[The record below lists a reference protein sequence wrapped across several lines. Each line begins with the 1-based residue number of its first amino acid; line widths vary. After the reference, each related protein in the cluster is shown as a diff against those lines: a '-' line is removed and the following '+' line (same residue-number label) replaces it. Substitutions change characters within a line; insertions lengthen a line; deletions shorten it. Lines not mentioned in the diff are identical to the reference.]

1 MRIDFVEIANFRK
14 LLSTRV
20 GFAPEKTIFVGANNS
35 GKTSAMVALRTF
47 LVGRERHNLTLTD
60 ITLSHWTAINAMGK
74 SWEEAREK
82 QEPLPAS
89 SWDAFLPFIDLWLH
103 VEDDEVH
110 YVQKILPTLD
120 WEAGRLGIRLRLQ
133 PKDTTAIQNEYLAA
147 REDTR
152 VLMQGDGQQD
162 GDVKSTL
169 GLEGDELIVALWPQ
183 TLNEFLKRRLG
194 RLFEIKG
201 YVLDPAKLQEP
212 EHGRARP
219 QVLGADI
226 DPVDGDP
233 LKGLVRIDEISAQRG
248 FSEGDAASDDDD
260 DDDAMPGAR
269 RTRKL
274 TDQLRRYYKR
284 HLDPYEKPE
293 AQDLQALRAIEIAQK
308 AFDKRL
314 TEGFDAAL
322 KEMETLGY
330 PGITNPR
337 LNISTR
343 LRPVEGLNHEA
354 AVQYLIPYKAG
365 EQALDMLLPEDSNGL
380 GYQNLIS
387 MVFRLMSFRDAWMRV
402 GKAQTRTME
411 GAETFTPPLH
421 LVLVEEPEAYL
432 HAQVQQAFI
441 RRAYD
446 VLRNHPELKKK
457 DTRLTTQLAVS
468 THSSHVA
475 HECDFAS
482 LRYFRR
488 LPARD
493 SEVPT
498 ACVASL
504 TTVFG
509 EETDTKRFVTR
520 YLKVTH
526 CDLFFADAAV
536 FIEGPAERILVPHFV
551 RYQPELRD
559 LSECYITWLEIGG
572 SHAHRLKELIEKLGL
587 TTLVITDLDAVGE
600 DRKKVAPA
608 RGKNLKSRNATLKSW
623 VPAAEN
629 LDDLLD
635 KSADSKVKRYEAERF
650 SVRAAYQD
658 PVKIVFKGVECEAL
672 ANTLE
677 DAVVFQ
683 NIDLFSQ
690 LEGPGLI
697 AKFRAAIAESKT
709 FDELAARITESLKDG
724 DKAELAMG
732 LLELEN
738 PKALKP
744 PTYIRDGLLWLA
756 DQLGREQRDL
766 GLPVRVVPKLKPA
779 QEAAE

>member
-20 GFAPEKTIFVGANNS
+20 GFSSEKTIFVGANNS

-47 LVGRERHNLTLTD
+47 LVGRERHNFALTD
-60 ITLSHWTAINAMGK
+60 LTLSHWTAINSMGK
-74 SWEEAREK
+74 SWETARET
-82 QEPLPAS
+82 QQPLPTPA
-89 SWDAFLPFIDLWLH
+89 WDAFLPFVDLWLH

-120 WEAGRLGIRLRLQ
+120 WEGGSLGIRLRLQ
-133 PKDTTAIQNEYLAA
+133 PKDALVLQNEYLAA

-152 VLMQGDGQQD
+152 VMTQGAGQND

-169 GLEGDELIVALWPQ
+169 GLEGDDLIVALWPQ
-183 TLNEFLKRRLG
+183 TLTEFLKQRLG

-201 YVLDPAKLQEP
+201 YVLDPTKLREP
-212 EHGRARP
+212 EHSRARP
-219 QVLGADI
+219 QVLDADI
-226 DPVDGDP
+226 DPVDGNP
-233 LKGLVRIDEISAQRG
+233 LKGLVRIHEISAQRG
-248 FSEGDAASDDDD
+248 FSEGEVASDGDDD
-260 DDDAMPGAR
+260 GAAPGAA

-274 TDQLRRYYKR
+274 TDQLRGYYRR

-293 AQDLQALRAIEIAQK
+293 VQDLQALRAIEIAQK

-314 TEGFDAAL
+314 KEHFEAAL

-343 LRPVEGLNHEA
+343 LRPVEGLDHEA

-365 EQALDMLLPEDSNGL
+365 EQAIDMLLPEDSNGL

-402 GKAQTRTME
+402 GKAQTRTTE
-411 GAETFTPPLH
+411 GAEAFIPPLH

-446 VLRNHPELKKK
+446 VLRNHPELKKNG
-457 DTRLTTQLAVS
+457 TRLTTQLVVS

-488 LPARD
+488 LPPRD
-493 SEVPT
+493 GEVPT
-498 ACVASL
+498 ACVVNL

-526 CDLFFADAAV
+526 CDLLFADAAV

-551 RYQPELRD
+551 RNHLEFRD

-572 SHAHRLKELIEKLGL
+572 SHAHRLKDLIEKLGL

-600 DRKKVAPA
+600 DRKKITPA
-608 RGKNLKSRNATLKSW
+608 RGKKQKSRNATLKSW
-623 VPAAEN
+623 VPAADD
-629 LDDLLD
+629 LDELLD
-635 KSADSKVKRYEAERF
+635 KPADSKIKRYEGERF
-650 SVRAAYQD
+650 SVRVAYQS
-658 PVKIVFKGVECEAL
+658 PVKVAFKGLESEAL

-677 DAVVFQ
+677 DAVVFE
-683 NIDLFSQ
+683 NIDLFAN
-690 LEGPGLI
+690 LEGAGLV
-697 AKFRAAIAESKT
+697 AKFKSAIDESAT
-709 FDELAARITESLKDG
+709 LADLVEKITEYLKDG
-724 DKAELAMG
+724 DKAEFAMD
-732 LLELEN
+732 LLEIKD

-744 PTYIRDGLLWLA
+744 PTYIRDGLLWLSS
-756 DQLGREQRDL
+756 QLGQEQREL
-766 GLPVRVVPKLKPA
+766 GLAVRAVPELQSA

>member
-20 GFAPEKTIFVGANNS
+20 GFSSEKTIFVGANNS

-47 LVGRERHNLTLTD
+47 LPGRERHKFVFTD
-60 ITLSHWTAINAMGK
+60 FTLSHWTAINAMGK
-74 SWEEAREK
+74 SWEKAVET
-82 QEPLPAS
+82 QEPLPKPA
-89 SWDAFLPFIDLWLH
+89 WGTFLPFVDLWLH

-120 WEAGRLGIRLRLQ
+120 WEGGRLGIRLRMQ
-133 PKDTTAIQNEYLAA
+133 PKNAIDLQNEFLAA
-147 REDTR
+147 RKDTQ
-152 VLMQGDGQQD
+152 VIMQGNGQQD

-169 GLEGDELIVALWPQ
+169 GLEGDDLIVALWPQ
-183 TLNEFLKRRLG
+183 TLAEFLTRRLG

-201 YVLDPAKLQEP
+201 YVLDPTKLQNP
-212 EHGRARP
+212 EHARARP
-219 QVLGADI
+219 QVLEANI

-248 FSEGDAASDDDD
+248 FSEGEVGSDGEEDAA
-260 DDDAMPGAR
+260 ALGAA

-274 TDQLRRYYKR
+274 TEQLRRYYKR

-293 AQDLQALRAIEIAQK
+293 VQDLQALRAIEIAQK

-314 TEGFDAAL
+314 TEGFGAAL

-354 AVQYLIPYKAG
+354 AVQYLIPFKAG
-365 EQALDMLLPEDSNGL
+365 DQVTDMLLPEDSNGL

-402 GKAQTRTME
+402 GKAQTRTTE
-411 GAETFTPPLH
+411 GSETFTPPLH

-446 VLRNHPELKKK
+446 VLRNRPELNKTG
-457 DTRLTTQLAVS
+457 TRLTTQLVVS

-488 LPARD
+488 LPAKD
-493 SEVPT
+493 GEVPT
-498 ACVASL
+498 ACVVNL

-509 EETDTKRFVTR
+509 EETDTRRFVTR

-551 RYQPELRD
+551 RNQPEFRD

-572 SHAHRLKELIEKLGL
+572 SHAHRLKDLIEMLGL
-587 TTLVITDLDAVGE
+587 TTLVITDLDAVGV
-600 DRKKVAPA
+600 DRTKVTPA
-608 RGKNLKSRNATLKSW
+608 RGKNQKSRNATLKFW
-623 VPAAEN
+623 VPGTED
-629 LDDLLD
+629 LDELLD
-635 KSADSKVKRYEAERF
+635 KTSEAKVKRYEGERF
-650 SVRAAYQD
+650 SVRAAYQS
-658 PVKIVFKGVECEAL
+658 PIKVTFKGVESEAL

-677 DAVVFQ
+677 DALVFE
-683 NIDLFSQ
+683 NIDLFAT
-690 LEGPGLI
+690 LDGPGLL
-697 AKFRAAIAESKT
+697 AKIQVNHR
-709 FDELAARITESLKDG
+709 
-724 DKAELAMG
+724 
-732 LLELEN
+732 
-738 PKALKP
+738 
-744 PTYIRDGLLWLA
+744 
-756 DQLGREQRDL
+756 
-766 GLPVRVVPKLKPA
+766 
-779 QEAAE
+779 

>member
-20 GFAPEKTIFVGANNS
+20 GLSSEKTIFVGANNS

-47 LVGRERHNLTLTD
+47 LVGRERHNFTLTD
-60 ITLSHWTAINAMGK
+60 LTLSHWTAINAMGK

-82 QEPLPAS
+82 QEPLPAP
-89 SWDAFLPFIDLWLH
+89 SWDAFLPFVDLWLH

-120 WEAGRLGIRLRLQ
+120 WEGGRLGIRLRLQ
-133 PKDTTAIQNEYLAA
+133 PKDATALQNEYLAA

-152 VLMQGDGQQD
+152 VMMQGAAQQD
-162 GDVKSTL
+162 GDVKSTF
-169 GLEGDELIVALWPQ
+169 GLEGDDLIVALWPQ
-183 TLNEFLKRRLG
+183 TLTEFLKRRLG
-194 RLFEIKG
+194 RLFDIKG

-212 EHGRARP
+212 EHGRAKP
-219 QVLGADI
+219 QALEADI
-226 DPVDGDP
+226 DPLDGDP

-248 FSEGDAASDDDD
+248 FSESEVVSDG
-260 DDDAMPGAR
+260 DDDAAVPGTA

-354 AVQYLIPYKAG
+354 AVQYLIPYKTG
-365 EQALDMLLPEDSNGL
+365 ERAIDMLLPEDSNGL

-402 GKAQTRTME
+402 GKAQTRTAE
-411 GAETFTPPLH
+411 GSEAFTPPLH

-457 DTRLTTQLAVS
+457 DARLATQLVVS

-493 SEVPT
+493 GEVPT
-498 ACVASL
+498 ACVVNL

-572 SHAHRLKELIEKLGL
+572 SHAHRLRDLIEKLGL
-587 TTLVITDLDAVGE
+587 TTLVITDLDAVGA
-600 DRKKVAPA
+600 DRKKVTPS
-608 RGKNLKSRNATLKSW
+608 RGGKQKSRNATLKSW
-623 VPAAEN
+623 VPATED
-629 LDDLLD
+629 LDELLE
-635 KSADSKVKRYEAERF
+635 KTADAKIKRYDGERF
-650 SVRAAYQD
+650 SVRAAYQS
-658 PVKIVFKGVECEAL
+658 PVKVTFKGTESEAL

-677 DAVVFQ
+677 DAVVFE
-683 NIDLFSQ
+683 NIDLFAE
-690 LEGPGLI
+690 LEGTGLV
-697 AKFRAAIAESKT
+697 AKFKAAIAEST
-709 FDELAARITESLKDG
+709 TLAELVAKLSEHLKDG
-724 DKAELAMG
+724 DKAELAMD
-732 LLELEN
+732 LLELKD

-744 PTYIRDGLLWLA
+744 PPYIRDGLLWLSS
-756 DQLGREQRDL
+756 QLGQAQREL
-766 GLPVRVVPKLKPA
+766 GLPAAAVVDLNPA